1 MGTPQKSLAA
11 SVEND
16 LRREAI
22 ELRIEGEEGN
32 QDRPMSWLHRD
43 PVSPFGEIRR
53 KWSRIPLSRLSSP
66 DGRKI
71 GPSKRRTQKKGVVLP
86 RRPCDQISIHP
97 YFKPVIFKSL
107 PAAEGSSP
115 SPLPTT
121 VT

>member
-22 ELRIEGEEGN
+22 EIRIEGEVGN

-53 KWSRIPLSRLSSP
+53 KWIAFHSVDSLARMDEKLALQNEGHKKRASCFHDALVIKFRSILTSS
-66 DGRKI
+66 
-71 GPSKRRTQKKGVVLP
+71 Q
-86 RRPCDQISIHP
+86 
-97 YFKPVIFKSL
+97 
-107 PAAEGSSP
+107 
-115 SPLPTT
+115 
-121 VT
+121 